1 MLLVKDIA
9 EAYGLATGPINSV
22 TFATLV
28 LFSSHSI

>member
-22 TFATLV
+22 TYATLV